1 MMDEGCGGTGRLLR
15 MGSTA
20 SMAGLGWARLRML
33 ALVWII
39 NQLRGPSQRLRRA
52 CSQWRHR
59 SLAAICRCC
68 RHCEPA
74 YLCLIRR

>member
-15 MGSTA
+15 MGSTP

-39 NQLRGPSQRLRRA
+39 NQLRGPGQRLRRA
-52 CSQWRHR
+52 CNQ
-59 SLAAICRCC
+59 
-68 RHCEPA
+68 
-74 YLCLIRR
+74 